1 MSEKKCSCHA
11 YMAGECVCGAWD
23 DNDLLAAN
31 KEIEQLKQ
39 AIRTTL
45 DNNRHLADGEDC
57 TLIELKRA
65 MKGEWQ

>member
-1 MSEKKCSCHA
+1 MNEQIKDLIER
-11 YMAGECVCGAWD
+11 YLLDTEVCDYLESQKA
-23 DNDLLAAN
+23 
-31 KEIEQLKQ
+31 EIDRLKQ

-57 TLIELKRA
+57 TLIDLKRA